1 MEYLN
6 VYTKK
11 IIYCIVSL
19 FFLICLTVKGENS
32 VNILFLSSFEKGIP
46 ASVSLEK
53 GLSKKFAA
61 TQRKENLFFEYMNSQ
76 KLNLNSYL
84 FYSDYLKNK
93 YSNRKFDYIICWGF
107 NSIDLLSSNR
117 DIFPDSKR
125 IFLEG
130 SKKIKKYKFL
140 PEDDLLIRSVPDYSA
155 AVKDLL
161 KIKETDKIFVIGTSD
176 KVGQAKTNIFKK
188 VISGLDKK
196 IEVEYLLDN
205 NMHQICEKLS
215 NKNDSAIAF
224 YLLMHSDGF
233 GKKMS
238 PYQVSE
244 LICKNSSIPVFSFWE
259 SLLGS
264 GIVGGNLISF
274 EVIGE
279 KVARLLFSDDS
290 DVIRKEISPMTTVYD
305 YNSLK
310 KWGLNK
316 NKIPPSAKIINK
328 PPSFFAAH
336 RLGITIFILSFSSIT
351 IISFLTYRQNLMKK
365 KNKQLNVISEID
377 PLTGLKNRRAMNKI
391 VKNELSTIPKST
403 KTTSILLIDVDY
415 FKTINDTYGHNTG
428 DIVLSEISK
437 LLSENIR
444 TSDSLSRW
452 GGEEFLILSPCT
464 DLNNAFSFAEKIRTR
479 IENFNF
485 TKAGKLTVSIGV
497 AEHQAGETFDQLY
510 ERVDIALY
518 SAKNKGKNRVE
529 FSDNYQDNS

>member
-11 IIYCIVSL
+11 TIYCIVSL
-19 FFLICLTVKGENS
+19 FFLICLTAKGENS

-46 ASVSLEK
+46 ASVCLEK
-53 GLSKKFAA
+53 GISKTFEA
-61 TQRKENLFFEYMNSQ
+61 TPRKENLFFEYMNSQ
-76 KLNLNSYL
+76 KLNLNSYF
-84 FYSDYLKNK
+84 FYSHYLKNK

-107 NSIDLLSSNR
+107 DSVSLLSSHR

-125 IFLEG
+125 VFLQG
-130 SKKIKKYKFL
+130 SKKFAR
-140 PEDDLLIRSVPDYSA
+140 DDLLLEEDMLIKAVPDYST
-155 AVKDLL
+155 AVKDVL
-161 KIKETDKIFVIGTSD
+161 KLKEIDKIFIIGTSS
-176 KVGQAKTNIFKK
+176 KPNQPKINILKK
-188 VISGLDKK
+188 IISESDKK
-196 IEVEYLLDN
+196 IEVEYLLDKN
-205 NMHQICEKLS
+205 IHEISEKLS

-224 YLLMHSDGF
+224 YILMHSDGF
-233 GKKMS
+233 GKEMT

-244 LICKNSSIPVFSFWE
+244 IICKNSSIPVFSFWE
-259 SLLGS
+259 NLLGS
-264 GIVGGNLISF
+264 GISGGNLISF

-279 KVARLLFSDDS
+279 KVGRLLFSDDS
-290 DVIRKEISPMTTVYD
+290 DVIHKEISPMTTVYD

-310 KWGLNK
+310 KWGINM
-316 NKIPPSAKIINK
+316 NKIPPSAKIVNK
-328 PPSFFAAH
+328 PPNFFVKYK
-336 RLGITIFILSFSSIT
+336 LGITIFILSFSSIT
-351 IISFLTYRQNLMKK
+351 IISFLTYKQNLMKK

-377 PLTGLKNRRAMNKI
+377 PLTGLKNRRGMNKI
-391 VKNELSTIPKST
+391 VKNELSTIPKSI

-415 FKTINDTYGHNTG
+415 FKTINDSYGHNTG